1 MLDNLAAK
9 LKQAN
14 LASKNDIYEFI
25 NSSDL
30 YKKIE
35 TWAAKAELKAEKDK
49 IEKLQTYDSSI
60 FISQS

>member
-35 TWAAKAELKAEKDK
+35 TWTAKAELKAEKDK